1 MANGM
6 VVRHLWPVKQRVEV
20 FKEAKVVHPLASI
33 PSSNSSHE
41 SLAQEPLIISDI
53 NSIEQIKMAKY
64 FSNPDLVPPESP
76 YGRLNT
82 LSAGDDYV

>member
-1 MANGM
+1 M
-6 VVRHLWPVKQRVEV
+6 
-20 FKEAKVVHPLASI
+20 
-33 PSSNSSHE
+33 
-41 SLAQEPLIISDI
+41 SDI
-53 NSIEQIKMAKY
+53 NLIEQIKMAKY